1 MKPNMH
7 TNVIKAVGETYRSVI
22 MGKLEEQE
30 LTQETDVVNTRYQQ
44 Y

>member
-7 TNVIKAVGETYRSVI
+7 ANAIKAVGERYRSII

-30 LTQETDVVNTRYQQ
+30 LTLED
-44 Y
+44 